1 VVDGFRRV
9 DERVGGQ
16 SAMKHHSDLPSL
28 LLLVV
33 DGFGQVDERVGGQST
48 MKHHSDL
55 PVLLLLMVGGGDGWM
70 RGLGGRVR

>member
-1 VVDGFRRV
+1 
-9 DERVGGQ
+9 
-16 SAMKHHSDLPSL
+16 MKHHSDLPSL